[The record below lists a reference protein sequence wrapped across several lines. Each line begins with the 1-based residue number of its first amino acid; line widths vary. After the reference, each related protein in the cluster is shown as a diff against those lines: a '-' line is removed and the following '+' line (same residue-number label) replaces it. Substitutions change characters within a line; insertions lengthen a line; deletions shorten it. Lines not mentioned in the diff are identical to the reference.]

1 MISNGLTSTHNKMS
15 LALKNVI
22 QLDVK
27 IGRVRASG
35 GARDVLPIFIVF
47 QKGFDE
53 ICANT
58 LAVDHS
64 ASLRPVTDY
73 IKENLTNDKK
83 NKVPD
88 FKLKQNKNQSY
99 GVDYQTKID
108 NVKKGIDHQITG
120 DLLASLGV
128 VLKNVQKIPK
138 GYMTEYDVG
147 YNANQ
152 EGARFESGVPSSEFK
167 SFDPEKEISPY
178 PLVEQAWEANGKKA
192 LNLMKFSVLL
202 NFEQLW
208 AGGQA

>member
-1 MISNGLTSTHNKMS
+1 MS

-27 IGRVRASG
+27 IGRLRASG
-35 GARDVLPIFIVF
+35 GARDVLPIFIAF

-64 ASLRPVTDY
+64 NSLRPITDS
-73 IKENLTNDKK
+73 IKENLTSDKK
-83 NKVPD
+83 NKTPD
-88 FKLKQNKNQSY
+88 FTLKENTTQGF
-99 GVDYQTKID
+99 GVDYDKKIS
-108 NVKKGIDHQITG
+108 NVKAGIDHQITG

-152 EGARFESGVPSSEFK
+152 DGAKFESGIPSSEFK
-167 SFDPEKEISPY
+167 AFDPDKAVSPY
-178 PLVEQAWEANGKKA
+178 PLVQQAWDEHGKKA
-192 LNLMKFSVLL
+192 IHLMTFNVLL

-208 AGGQA
+208 QGSRV

>member
-1 MISNGLTSTHNKMS
+1 MS

-27 IGRVRASG
+27 MGRVKASA
-35 GARDVLPIFIVF
+35 GARDILPLFIVF
-47 QKGFDE
+47 QKAFDE

-64 ASLRPVTDY
+64 DTLRPITDT
-73 IKENLTNDKK
+73 IKESLTKDKK
-83 NKVPD
+83 NETPD
-88 FKLKQNKNQSY
+88 FKLKKSPSTGY
-99 GVDYQTKID
+99 GVDYETKL
-108 NVKKGIDHQITG
+108 KKVNAGIDHEITG

-128 VLKNVQKIPK
+128 VLKDVQKIPK

-152 EGARFESGVPSSEFK
+152 KGARFESGVPSSEFK
-167 SFDPEKEISPY
+167 SFDGDREVSPY
-178 PLVEQAWEANGKKA
+178 PLVEQAWDEHGKKA
-192 LNLMKFSVLL
+192 LHLMKFYVLL

-208 AGGQA
+208 KGGA